1 MFLPYL
7 EEITYLDKPNK
18 HNLNFF
24 RKTYLMDFFELGLV
38 FDENGDLIGIKNG
51 DTTSSGYLPLHFN
64 SILELSEFLYA
75 FNKAPVAKKVLD
87 DCHKMDMVIKQMSE
101 ELGIPEEVIRNGE
114 L

>member
-38 FDENGDLIGIKNG
+38 FDENDNLIGIKNNK
-51 DTTSSGYLPLHFN
+51 SGYIPVKFN

-75 FNKAPVAKKVLD
+75 LDGAPVAKKVLD
-87 DCHKMDMVIKQMSE
+87 ECADDDQMIKQMSE
-101 ELGIPEEVIRNGE
+101 ELGIPEEDIRDVW

>member
-38 FDENGDLIGIKNG
+38 FDENEDLIGIKNE
-51 DTTSSGYLPLHFN
+51 DTTSGYLPLHFN

-87 DCHKMDMVIKQMSE
+87 ECAADDQMIKQMSE
-101 ELGIPEEVIRNGE
+101 ELGIPEEDIRDAW

>member
-38 FDENGDLIGIKNG
+38 FDENEDLIGIKNNKS
-51 DTTSSGYLPLHFN
+51 DYIPVKFN
-64 SILELSEFLYA
+64 NILELSAFLYA
-75 FNKAPVAKKVLD
+75 LNEAPVAKKVLD

-101 ELGIPEEVIRNGE
+101 ELGIPEEVIRNGKF
-114 L
+114 

>member
-7 EEITYLDKPNK
+7 EEITYLDKPNR

-24 RKTYLMDFFELGLV
+24 RKTYLMDFFALGLV

-51 DTTSSGYLPLHFN
+51 DATSSYVPLHFN
-64 SILELSEFLYA
+64 SILELSEFLFA
-75 FNKAPVAKKVLD
+75 FNGAWVAKKVLD
-87 DCHKMDMVIKQMSE
+87 DWDKARRLEEQMSE
-101 ELGIPEEVIRNGE
+101 ELGIPLEVIRNGE

>member
-38 FDENGDLIGIKNG
+38 FDENEDLIGIKNE
-51 DTTSSGYLPLHFN
+51 DATSGYLPLHFN

-75 FNKAPVAKKVLD
+75 FNGARVAKKVLD
-87 DCHKMDMVIKQMSE
+87 DWSKARRLEEQMSE
-101 ELGIPEEVIRNGE
+101 ELGIPLEAIRNGKF
-114 L
+114 

>member
-24 RKTYLMDFFELGLV
+24 KKTYLMDFFELGLV
-38 FDENGDLIGIKNG
+38 FDENEDLIGIKNA
-51 DTTSSGYLPLHFN
+51 DTASGYLPLHFN
-64 SILELSEFLYA
+64 SILELSEFLYD

-87 DCHKMDMVIKQMSE
+87 ECAADDQMIKQMSE
-101 ELGIPEEVIRNGE
+101 ELGIPEEDIRDAW

>member
-38 FDENGDLIGIKNG
+38 FDENGDLIGIKNE
-51 DTTSSGYLPLHFN
+51 DAASGYLPLHFN

-75 FNKAPVAKKVLD
+75 FNGAWVAKKVLD
-87 DCHKMDMVIKQMSE
+87 DWSKARRLEEQMSE
-101 ELGIPEEVIRNGE
+101 ELGIPLEVIRNGKF
-114 L
+114 

>member
-38 FDENGDLIGIKNG
+38 FDENEDLIGIKNNKS
-51 DTTSSGYLPLHFN
+51 DYIPVKFN
-64 SILELSEFLYA
+64 NILELSEFLYA
-75 FNKAPVAKKVLD
+75 LNEAPVAKKVLD
-87 DCHKMDMVIKQMSE
+87 DWSKARRLEEQMSE
-101 ELGIPEEVIRNGE
+101 ELGIPLEVIRNGG

>member
-38 FDENGDLIGIKNG
+38 FDENEDLIGIKNM
-51 DTTSSGYLPLHFN
+51 DTILGYLPLHFN

-75 FNKAPVAKKVLD
+75 FNKASVAKKVLD
-87 DCHKMDMVIKQMSE
+87 ECAADDQMIKQMSE
-101 ELGIPEEVIRNGE
+101 ELGIPEEDIRDAW

>member
-24 RKTYLMDFFELGLV
+24 RKTYLMDFFALGLV
-38 FDENGDLIGIKNG
+38 FDENGDLIGIKNE
-51 DTTSSGYLPLHFN
+51 DTMTDYLPLHFN

-75 FNKAPVAKKVLD
+75 FNGAWVAKKVLD
-87 DCHKMDMVIKQMSE
+87 ECAADEQMIKQMSE
-101 ELGIPEEVIRNGE
+101 ELGIPEEDIRDVWF
-114 L
+114 

>member
-38 FDENGDLIGIKNG
+38 FDENGDLSGIKNG
-51 DTTSSGYLPLHFN
+51 GAVSGYLPLHFN
-64 SILELSEFLYA
+64 SILELSEFLFA
-75 FNKAPVAKKVLD
+75 LNGAWVAKKVLD
-87 DCHKMDMVIKQMSE
+87 DYYKMDMVIKQMSE
-101 ELGIPEEVIRNGE
+101 ELGIPLEVIRNGE